1 MTFKPAIWRP
11 IALGLAVLN
20 VVATGFAANAAEPVH
35 AATHAGLALLF
46 GYWASHLK
54 RRAPTAGRDAGLD
67 ALGGEVDDLRR
78 ELGEAQERLDFAERM
93 LAQRPPESLRVDRER
108 GER

>member
-11 IALGLAVLN
+11 IALGLALLN
-20 VVATGFAANAAEPVH
+20 VVATGFAADAAEPVH
-35 AATHAGLALLF
+35 AAVHAGFAFLF

-54 RRAPTAGRDAGLD
+54 RRVPGAGRDGGLE

>member
-11 IALGLAVLN
+11 IALGLALLN
-20 VVATGFAANAAEPVH
+20 VVATGFAADAAEPVH
-35 AATHAGLALLF
+35 AAIHAGFAFLF

-54 RRAPTAGRDAGLD
+54 RRVPGAGRDGGLE

>member
-1 MTFKPAIWRP
+1 FKPAIWRP
-11 IALGLAVLN
+11 IALGLAALN
-20 VVATGFAANAAEPVH
+20 VVATGFAADAAEPVH
-35 AATHAGLALLF
+35 AALHAGLALLF
-46 GYWASHLK
+46 GYWAAHLK
-54 RRAPTAGRDAGLD
+54 HGAGHRRQDGLE

>member
-11 IALGLAVLN
+11 IAIGLAVIN

-35 AATHAGLALLF
+35 AATHAALALLF
-46 GYWASHLK
+46 GYWASHLNRGSG
-54 RRAPTAGRDAGLD
+54 RRRDDGLE
-67 ALGGEVDDLRR
+67 ALEVEVGELRR
-78 ELGEAQERLDFAERM
+78 ELGEAQERMDFAERL

-108 GER
+108 GEP